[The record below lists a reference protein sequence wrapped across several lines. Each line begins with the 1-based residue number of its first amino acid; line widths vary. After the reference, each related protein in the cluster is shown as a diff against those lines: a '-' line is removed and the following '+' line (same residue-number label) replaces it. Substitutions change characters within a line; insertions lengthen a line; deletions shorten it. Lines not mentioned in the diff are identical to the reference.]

1 MIAIDSSSLILMAK
15 IDILDKI
22 IKNLKK
28 KLALT
33 EEVYRECTIKTEA
46 YDAKIIKKR
55 VEEKAILKKE
65 IKNLALYQKIRADFN
80 LGKGEAE
87 AIVFC
92 LENNTSLVTDDK
104 KAMNACKILRIK
116 FTTAPNLLV
125 MLHNKKLINKVEANS
140 YLRRFEKF
148 GRYTNEVL
156 QRIKEDLK

>member
-1 MIAIDSSSLILMAK
+1 M
-15 IDILDKI
+15 
-22 IKNLKK
+22 
-28 KLALT
+28 
-33 EEVYRECTIKTEA
+33 
-46 YDAKIIKKR
+46 
-55 VEEKAILKKE
+55 
-65 IKNLALYQKIRADFN
+65 
-80 LGKGEAE
+80 GKGEAE

-92 LENNTSLVTDDK
+92 LENKASLVTDDK

-125 MLHNKKLINKVEANS
+125 MLHNKKLIKKVEADL